1 MRKVELT
8 KEPVELYKLLKFEG
22 MASSGGEAKSIIAA
36 GRVSVNGT
44 VETRKRRK
52 IVSDDTIE
60 FGQEIIRAQLK

>member
-1 MRKVELT
+1 
-8 KEPVELYKLLKFEG
+8 